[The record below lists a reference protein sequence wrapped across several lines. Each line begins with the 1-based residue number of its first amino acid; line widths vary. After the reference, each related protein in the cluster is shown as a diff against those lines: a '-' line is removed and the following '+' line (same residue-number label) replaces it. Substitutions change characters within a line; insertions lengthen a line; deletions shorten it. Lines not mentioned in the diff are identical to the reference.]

1 MSRRPLLP
9 WPTGEVLRVGD
20 RSGVSAEQEPSFGTR
35 LRRLREAA
43 GLTQEELA
51 GRAGLTPNAISD
63 LERGKRRRPY
73 PHTVRSLADALGLPG
88 GERAALVAAVPGRG
102 GKAGSGATVLEPT
115 LPVPPTPLL
124 GRDRDLRGVLNL
136 LARPEVRLLTLVG
149 PGGVGKTRLGLE
161 VARATGERF
170 PGGVAFASLAP
181 LNDPEFLLPTVAR
194 ALGLQEGG
202 EWPAGELVK
211 GYLREKRLLLVLDN
225 LEHLLG
231 AAPEVAALL
240 ASCPLLKV
248 MVTSRAPL
256 RLRGEL
262 EYRVTPLA
270 VPDPAR
276 APDVEGVLETPAA
289 RLFVDRALQANPSF
303 SLTGRNAAAVAAIC
317 WRLGGLPLALE
328 LAATGARFLGPTELL
343 SRLDAA
349 LESGGARDLP
359 ARQRTMRATLD
370 WSHDLL
376 SDEEK
381 ALFRRLSVFAGGFS
395 LEAVE
400 AVGAGED
407 VGAADAIS
415 LLGTLVEQSLV
426 VAEAGA
432 DRETRYGMLEPVRQ
446 YALGRL
452 EESGA
457 EEQARAR
464 HAAHFGALA
473 ARARL
478 QLRRADQGL
487 WLERLA
493 REHDN
498 LRAALRW
505 LLGRGESGRAVGIGW
520 GICQFWALRGHAG
533 EGRRWM
539 ERALTEGD
547 ALPTAV
553 RARALWVV
561 AFLSFVRG
569 EVERAAATADESAA
583 MAHEAEDAETRA
595 AALTLRGLA
604 ALSAGDLDVA
614 GEVLTQGLVLF
625 RGLDDGYGIS
635 HGLVGLAQ
643 LAIARGEDAEAA
655 DLLAEAE
662 TISRAEGDWFTLAA
676 NLSVQALS
684 AQLRGDG
691 EHAEAPLREGVGLA
705 AGLRDA

>member
-1 MSRRPLLP
+1 M
-9 WPTGEVLRVGD
+9 
-20 RSGVSAEQEPSFGTR
+20 SAEQEPSFGTR
-35 LRRLREAA
+35 LRLLREVA

-73 PHTVRSLADALGLPG
+73 PHIVRSLADALGLPG
-88 GERAALVAAVPGRG
+88 GERDALFAAVPGRG
-102 GKAGSGATVLEPT
+102 GKTGSGAAVLEPT

-124 GRDRDLRGVLNL
+124 GRDRDLRGVLDL
-136 LARPEVRLLTLVG
+136 LTRPEVRLLTLVG

-170 PGGVAFASLAP
+170 PDGVAFASLAP
-181 LNDPEFLLPTVAR
+181 VKDPDLLLPTIAR

-202 EWPAGELVK
+202 ERPAGELVK

-262 EYRVTPLA
+262 GYRVAPLA

-276 APDVEGVLETPAA
+276 VPDVEGVVETPAA
-289 RLFVDRALQANPSF
+289 RLFVDRALEANPSF

-328 LAATGARFLGPTELL
+328 LAAAGARFLGPTELL

-376 SDEEK
+376 SEEEK

-407 VGAADAIS
+407 AGAADAIS

-432 DRETRYGMLEPVRQ
+432 DRETRYGMLEPVRE

-478 QLRRADQGL
+478 QLTARCGVSETMRA
-487 WLERLA
+487 WL
-493 REHDN
+493 
-498 LRAALRW
+498 
-505 LLGRGESGRAVGIGW
+505 
-520 GICQFWALRGHAG
+520 
-533 EGRRWM
+533 
-539 ERALTEGD
+539 
-547 ALPTAV
+547 
-553 RARALWVV
+553 
-561 AFLSFVRG
+561 
-569 EVERAAATADESAA
+569 
-583 MAHEAEDAETRA
+583 HEAVTPKTSDAE
-595 AALTLRGLA
+595 
-604 ALSAGDLDVA
+604 
-614 GEVLTQGLVLF
+614 
-625 RGLDDGYGIS
+625 
-635 HGLVGLAQ
+635 
-643 LAIARGEDAEAA
+643 
-655 DLLAEAE
+655 
-662 TISRAEGDWFTLAA
+662 
-676 NLSVQALS
+676 
-684 AQLRGDG
+684 
-691 EHAEAPLREGVGLA
+691 
-705 AGLRDA
+705 